1 MFGKGAIILVL
12 GMIILFG
19 VMSIHLNKLENNAI
33 GNMVYYYN
41 TTQSHNLASAG
52 ANIGVSRV
60 YQDSS
65 LRGVITS
72 QTFSSGSF
80 AGGSVT
86 VRVDSIDPLTLKV
99 TSISTY
105 QITAPSRKTY
115 SDTIEVSFD
124 KNPYQS
130 FAMYGWLTNNEN
142 GVNWTTKDTVWGFVH
157 SNSTLN
163 ISGSPVF
170 WKKVT
175 TTKSISPKPG
185 TGLSKGIYK
194 DKYDIGVAPIV
205 FPSNMDSINIA
216 ATAAGRKYT
225 SQIWITLSPGTSADN
240 DGKAYIRY
248 TSTGAIVDSISLGD
262 PSFNGVIYGTDSV
275 CIKGTLDGRL
285 TIGSNENIYIVD
297 DVLYERKPETYPSS
311 NDVLGIVANVDVRI
325 PNLTP
330 ATTNLEIDGT
340 IFTRTGSFTAEG
352 YNTRTLANSGKLTV
366 LGGIIQNTRGPVGTV
381 DSYGN
386 LATGYSKRY
395 HWDDRLANPSF
406 RPPFFPGFWRKT
418 LAIKNW
424 WENVRIPEF

>member
-12 GMIILFG
+12 GFIILFG
-19 VMSIHLNKLENNAI
+19 MISIQLNGLENNAI
-33 GNMVYYYN
+33 GNMSYYYN

-65 LRGVITS
+65 LRGVVTS
-72 QTFSSGSF
+72 QTFSSGPF
-80 AGGSVT
+80 TGGSIT
-86 VRVDSIDPLTLKV
+86 VRVDSIDIKTLKV

-105 QITAPSRKTY
+105 QVYAPTRKTY

-124 KNPYQS
+124 KNPYQYFS
-130 FAMYGWLTNNEN
+130 MFSWLTNSEN
-142 GVNWTTKDTVWGFVH
+142 GVNWTSKDTVWGRVH

-170 WKKVT
+170 MEKVS
-175 TTKSISPKPG
+175 TTKAISPKPG

-194 DKYDIGVAPIV
+194 KGYETGVASVDLPT
-205 FPSNMDSINIA
+205 NMDSINLA
-216 ATAAGRKYT
+216 ANSAGRKYT
-225 SQIWITLSPGTSADN
+225 RQIWITLSPGSSAEN

-248 TSTGAIVDSISLGD
+248 TSAGTIVDSISLGD

-275 CIKGTLDGRL
+275 CIKGTLDGKL

-297 DVLYERKPETYPSS
+297 DVLYEKNALTNPSCD
-311 NDVLGIVANVDVRI
+311 DVLGIVANNNVII

-340 IFTRTGSFTAEG
+340 IFTRTGSFTAES
-352 YNTRTLANSGKLTV
+352 YTTRTLANSGKLTV
-366 LGGIIQNTRGPVGTV
+366 IGGIIQNIRGPVGTV

-395 HWDDRLANPSF
+395 RYDNRLANPSF
-406 RPPFFPGFWRKT
+406 RPPFFPGYWRKT

-424 WENVRIPEF
+424 WENTRIPQF